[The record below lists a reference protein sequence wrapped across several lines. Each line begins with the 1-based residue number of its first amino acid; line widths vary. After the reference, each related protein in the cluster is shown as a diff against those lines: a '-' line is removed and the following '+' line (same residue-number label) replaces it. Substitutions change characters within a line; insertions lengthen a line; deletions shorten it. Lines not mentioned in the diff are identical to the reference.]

1 MKELL
6 LNSISK
12 IKLCIKTFIIKS
24 EKYIKLEGRKSEVIK
39 IMLDSVI
46 TEKEKESTLIL
57 SELNAVRKDA
67 GELNK
72 KIQKIK
78 EENIQ
83 YHKRNKSFK
92 AFKIFL
98 IDNRQ

>member
-24 EKYIKLEGRKSEVIK
+24 EKNIKLEGRKSEVIR
-39 IMLDSVI
+39 IMMDSVI
-46 TEKEKESTLIL
+46 MEKEKEGALIL

-67 GELNK
+67 LELNK

-78 EENIQ
+78 EENIE
-83 YHKRNKSFK
+83 YHKRNESFK
-92 AFKIFL
+92 TFQIFL
-98 IDNRQ
+98 IENRQ